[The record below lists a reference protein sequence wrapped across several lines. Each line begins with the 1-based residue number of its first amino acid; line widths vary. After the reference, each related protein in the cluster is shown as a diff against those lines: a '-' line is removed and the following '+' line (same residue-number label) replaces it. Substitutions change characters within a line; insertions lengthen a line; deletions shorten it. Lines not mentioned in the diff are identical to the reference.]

1 MASGPTGHLHQRGKE
16 PLGRAK
22 VGGKEGRV
30 GIDHHHQGEAAKVMT
45 LCEHLGTDQQ
55 IDLAGMGG
63 IEHLLRRAAPSG
75 DIAVE
80 AADARARK
88 QRLQPLI
95 ESLGAATESGQIDIA
110 TFGAR
115 PWHRLISAA
124 VMTH

>member
-1 MASGPTGHLHQRGKE
+1 
-16 PLGRAK
+16 
-22 VGGKEGRV
+22 
-30 GIDHHHQGEAAKVMT
+30 
-45 LCEHLGTDQQ
+45 
-55 IDLAGMGG
+55 MGG
-63 IEHLLRRAAPSG
+63 VEHLLRRAAPSG

-88 QRLQPLI
+88 QRLQPLL

-115 PWHRLISAA
+115 PWYRLISAA